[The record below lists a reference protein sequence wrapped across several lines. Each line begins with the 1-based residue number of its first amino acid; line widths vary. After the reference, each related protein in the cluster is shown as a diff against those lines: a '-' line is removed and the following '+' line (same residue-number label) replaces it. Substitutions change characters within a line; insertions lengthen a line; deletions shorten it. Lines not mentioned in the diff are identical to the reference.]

1 MFPPVLGELGIIA
14 GLEEILHP
22 VERSSDPCGIL
33 KKPTGKR
40 FVRYAPSSLESR
52 DVGFF
57 AVHPY
62 GDAESREFGGY
73 VCWNLFI
80 PRVFSEFFVCGP
92 LCFTLLFRRLLL
104 SPFLCASE
112 KVFKDSFDITR
123 VIVYLAYWIK
133 DTSGDAIGLFPEGP
147 RDGRCRVELIV
158 FFVFF
163 PENGTFFKDFR
174 ISSALSVFLSEFL
187 LVLPEK
193 PFKECAEWAFPGS
206 YPLKVACQDSL
217 LEGFVFRLRPD
228 GYGPF
233 RRHGGVS
240 PFPDYIQLPADAD
253 DGTGTP
259 PDTYFVDVVEEHV
272 FVNAG
277 RAYLGIRQYFREE
290 LLYCQLG
297 LGIGNLGVFRYF
309 DDANCPLRS
318 ISGNSS
324 H

>member
-1 MFPPVLGELGIIA
+1 MEVGQGTDVPPCAGMFPPVLGELGIIA

-52 DVGFF
+52 NVGFF

-123 VIVYLAYWIK
+123 VIVYLAYWCK
-133 DTSGDAIGLFPEGP
+133 SKALWKEN
-147 RDGRCRVELIV
+147 LI
-158 FFVFF
+158 
-163 PENGTFFKDFR
+163 
-174 ISSALSVFLSEFL
+174 
-187 LVLPEK
+187 
-193 PFKECAEWAFPGS
+193 
-206 YPLKVACQDSL
+206 
-217 LEGFVFRLRPD
+217 
-228 GYGPF
+228 
-233 RRHGGVS
+233 
-240 PFPDYIQLPADAD
+240 
-253 DGTGTP
+253 
-259 PDTYFVDVVEEHV
+259 YFVI
-272 FVNAG
+272 
-277 RAYLGIRQYFREE
+277 L
-290 LLYCQLG
+290 
-297 LGIGNLGVFRYF
+297 
-309 DDANCPLRS
+309 
-318 ISGNSS
+318 
-324 H
+324 